1 MVIYQLKFVRVM
13 ATERW
18 LAIVSVALFAMFAGE
33 MISVYNFMINI
44 PSDDEFLRAF
54 DADSK
59 IIQFVS
65 IGVGPAGILAG
76 VAFIMSKRYG
86 SKQIGGMIIVGGIIL
101 LVGMYVCYY
110 MVDKIDD
117 NYITDSVRYIPILFM
132 ILSFP
137 VMGVGT
143 YLTKLKKKRP
153 KKEYF

>member
-1 MVIYQLKFVRVM
+1 MKIRYM

-18 LAIVSVALFAMFAGE
+18 LAIISVALFAMFAGE

-44 PSDDEFLRAF
+44 PGDDEFLRAF
-54 DADSK
+54 EPDSK

-101 LVGMYVCYY
+101 LVGMYVCYS
-110 MVDKIDD
+110 MVNKIDD
-117 NYITDSVRYIPILFM
+117 HYITDSVKYVPILFM
-132 ILSFP
+132 VLSAP
-137 VMGVGT
+137 VMGVGA
-143 YLTKLKKKRP
+143 YLFKLKKKRP

>member
-1 MVIYQLKFVRVM
+1 M

-18 LAIVSVALFAMFAGE
+18 LAIISVGLFAMFAGE

-44 PSDDEFLRAF
+44 PSDDGFLRAF
-54 DADSK
+54 EPDSK
-59 IIQFVS
+59 LIQFVS

-101 LVGMYVCYY
+101 LVGMYVCYS
-110 MVDKIDD
+110 MLNRIDD
-117 NYITDSVRYIPILFM
+117 HYITDSVRYLPILFM
-132 ILSFP
+132 ILSAP
-137 VMGVGT
+137 VMGVGA
-143 YLTKLKKKRP
+143 YLFKLKKKRP